1 METEAMDESQTNL
14 TYFNTFGSD
23 DKETVIPL
31 LSLIELILYVSPLIE
46 KEDMEIYPPLMI
58 SEFPLI
64 NEELLTLK
72 SYTVNDA
79 EFLARVMSIFAAV
92 LEPYLSSTTNL

>member
-23 DKETVIPL
+23 DKETVKLIYFPL
-31 LSLIELILYVSPLIE
+31 LSLIILYVSPLIE
-46 KEDMEIYPPLMI
+46 NEDMEIYPPLMI

-72 SYTVNDA
+72 SYAVNDA
-79 EFLARVMSIFAAV
+79 EFVARVMSIFAA
-92 LEPYLSSTTNL
+92 LSEPYLSS